1 MKPVFMAIT
10 LAVFCASSF
19 SQGYI
24 TPLGQGIEVLK
35 IHGHRDGG
43 ITVWVDSS
51 SVQNP
56 DNCGGVDRLHIPSNL
71 QGYDTMVTL
80 VTTAFTANKK
90 IGFWSSGCDNIPFW
104 GSVRTYPIIKDVWLT
119 N

>member
-56 DNCGGVDRLHIPSNL
+56 DNCAVLTDCIYLAIFKAMTP
-71 QGYDTMVTL
+71 
-80 VTTAFTANKK
+80 
-90 IGFWSSGCDNIPFW
+90 
-104 GSVRTYPIIKDVWLT
+104 WLLS
-119 N
+119 